1 MPNINLSN
9 VEENDMGG
17 FEHIEPGGYVLVIR
31 TAEHVPDKQYV
42 RFVWDVAEGPC
53 KGAYAKSSWPPAD
66 IASYKEKALPLL
78 KHKLHVLAD
87 CNPGFDAE
95 GAFQRDDWTAF
106 TGKVFGAVVRKRLYT
121 RNDGT
126 PGEGIEIGA
135 WKRVDEIREGKW
147 SPMGP
152 RDARDKGPAPVAAPS
167 AEAVAAAQALAD
179 DDLPF

>member
-17 FEHIEPGGYVLVIR
+17 FEHIEPGGYVLVVR
-31 TAEHVPDKQYV
+31 AVEDCSDRQHVKL
-42 RFVWDVAEGPC
+42 VWDVAEGPR
-53 KGAYAKSSWPPAD
+53 KGAYAKSSYPPKD
-66 IASYKEKALPLL
+66 TLSWKETALPML

-106 TGKVFGAVVRKRLYT
+106 SGKVFGAVVRKYLYT
-121 RNDGT
+121 RDDGT
-126 PGEGIEIGA
+126 PGERVEIGA

-147 SPMGP
+147 RPMGP
-152 RDARDKGPAPVAAPS
+152 RDQRKPEPAPVAAPS